1 MQLTSRCLSLFPV
14 RIFLLFASTRGQG
27 LSSARSFI
35 AGLASDRSIV
45 FSPNRISFISF
56 FFFAVRLLR
65 FCYGARES
73 FLSFFYFQRNLALGS
88 GISRLSVLKDSGKQ
102 PLEHQCL
109 SKEENNLFFVFYYA
123 RYVLP
128 SFSKNIGQ
136 SI

>member
-1 MQLTSRCLSLFPV
+1 MRIFCCLLRLEGKVSLPLALLSRVLPLIV
-14 RIFLLFASTRGQG
+14 RLYFLQIAFLLF
-27 LSSARSFI
+27 LF
-35 AGLASDRSIV
+35 
-45 FSPNRISFISF
+45 
-56 FFFAVRLLR
+56 
-65 FCYGARES
+65 S
-73 FLSFFYFQRNLALGS
+73 FLRYDCCVSATVRERAFSLFFYFQRNLALGS